1 MPVFERNNHM
11 FWFPVHY
18 EGQECSKYTFYTGAV
33 PNQQVEPAMDWL
45 ARHKSKEIF
54 LVGTGPGY
62 VFTHTVDYIAWEE
75 LWTKGAKVMGEA
87 LIPYGAGDDA
97 TVQEAVD
104 AILAAMPNGGS
115 IFSSIF
121 GYTNA
126 KCAHRASGPGHR
138 SRVARLPPPT
148 LPLCL

>member
-1 MPVFERNNHM
+1 M
-11 FWFPVHY
+11 
-18 EGQECSKYTFYTGAV
+18 
-33 PNQQVEPAMDWL
+33 
-45 ARHKSKEIF
+45 
-54 LVGTGPGY
+54 
-62 VFTHTVDYIAWEE
+62 FTHTVDYIAWEE

-87 LIPYGAGDDA
+87 LIPKYDSTDAIDDA

-121 GYTNA
+121 GYANA